1 MLTINIKVMAEIK
14 IQKKKPIWPWIIV
27 ILLIGA
33 IVYFIY
39 GRDHQVQSK
48 DNLEIQN
55 DTIIDSTSTD
65 STANY

>member
-1 MLTINIKVMAEIK
+1 MAEIK

>member
-1 MLTINIKVMAEIK
+1 MAEIK

-55 DTIIDSTSTD
+55 DTIIDSTRTD